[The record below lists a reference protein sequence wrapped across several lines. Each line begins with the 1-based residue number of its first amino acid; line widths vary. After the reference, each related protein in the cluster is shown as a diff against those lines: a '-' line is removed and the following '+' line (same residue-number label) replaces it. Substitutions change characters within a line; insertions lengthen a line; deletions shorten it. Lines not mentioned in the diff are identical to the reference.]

1 MQFSAVQLLS
11 QLNFPTPWTVAH
23 QASLSITSS
32 RSLLKLMSIE
42 SVMPS
47 NQLSLSPEPTF
58 NPLLPILGILRVDT
72 AIVQWKEQMFAV

>member
-1 MQFSAVQLLS
+1 
-11 QLNFPTPWTVAH
+11 
-23 QASLSITSS
+23 
-32 RSLLKLMSIE
+32 MSIE

-72 AIVQWKEQMFAV
+72 AIVQWKEQMFEV